1 MLNLMHLF
9 KKRYQA
15 FILVSLC
22 GTLKVN
28 FMPNNSYKIKCK
40 NIVLSQKQSAND
52 QMTHNVQMTISIM
65 LKPWLSRPQ

>member
-1 MLNLMHLF
+1 M
-9 KKRYQA
+9 
-15 FILVSLC
+15 SLC